1 MTLLE
6 KVKQAYLKHRFIP
19 FATIDLD
26 SPEWGILRRVARE
39 MGARYVGECL
49 DTEARALAL
58 FDAAIAHEKART
70 W

>member
-1 MTLLE
+1 MTTLE
-6 KVKQAYLKHRFIP
+6 KVKKAYLRHGFIP
-19 FATIDLD
+19 LVTISME

-49 DTEARALAL
+49 DTPARARAL